1 VIGELIPQS
10 QTSSEKMLVSA
21 EARLFTLLEGG
32 HCTLEAEQLIV
43 TFISRHAAWAEE
55 APGKKR
61 Y

>member
-1 VIGELIPQS
+1 
-10 QTSSEKMLVSA
+10 MLVSA